1 MSKMINKK
9 DVIRL
14 LEKIAIYM
22 ELKGE
27 NPFKIIAFR
36 KAAAGLEKDMRG
48 LSEIETFTDIPG
60 IGKGTAAI
68 IEEYIENGV
77 SETLEQLMAEVPE
90 GLVPLLKL
98 PGLGSKKISRL
109 YKELGIEN
117 MESLKKACESND
129 VSQLKGFG
137 KKTEEK
143 ILEAIEQHGTQPERL
158 PVAYML
164 RVAEKIE
171 QYLQNM
177 PEIEQFSRAG
187 SLRRLRETVKDLD
200 FIIATNEPASVKEQ
214 ILAIEGIHQEIVA
227 GDTKIT
233 LELTGE
239 YMVSVDFRIVKPE
252 EFATALH
259 HFTGSKDH
267 NVKMRQI
274 AKQRGEKISEYGVE
288 QVDTG
293 QVRTFE
299 NEAAFYHHFDLPF
312 IPAELRENGSEV
324 DDYYGERLIEL
335 QDIKGDLHMHTTW
348 SDGAYTIKEM
358 VEACRAKGYEYMVI
372 TDHSQF
378 LKVANGLTEE
388 RVRQQIAEIRQVNE
402 EYDDI
407 TVLAGIEMDILPD
420 GSLDFSDEVLAE
432 LDFVIASIHS
442 SFSQTEEQIM
452 NRLKT
457 ACENPYVHMI
467 AHPTGRVI
475 GNRDGYKVDM
485 DQLIE
490 LAKRTNTALELNAN
504 PQRLDLSYEN
514 IKKAKEAGVPIIIN
528 TDAHNQSSLD
538 FMKIGISAAKKG
550 YIQQED
556 VLNTLPLD
564 QLLHILRSKK

>member
-1 MSKMINKK
+1 MSSMVNKK

-48 LSEIETFTDIPG
+48 LSEIEIFTDIPG

-117 MESLKKACESND
+117 MESLKKACENND

-143 ILEAIEQHGTQPERL
+143 ILEAIEQNGTQPERL
-158 PVAYML
+158 PIAYML
-164 RVAEKIE
+164 PIAEKIE

-177 PEIEQFSRAG
+177 AEIERFSRAG

-200 FIIATNEPASVKEQ
+200 FIISTKEPAIVKEQ
-214 ILAIEGIHQEIVA
+214 ILALEGIHQEVVA

-233 LELTGE
+233 LEFSGE
-239 YMVSVDFRIVKPE
+239 YIVSVDFRIVKPE

-274 AKQRGEKISEYGVE
+274 AKQGGEKISEYGVE
-288 QVDTG
+288 QVETG
-293 QVRTFE
+293 EVLTFASE
-299 NEAAFYHHFDLPF
+299 EAFYSHFNLPF

-324 DDYYGERLIEL
+324 DEYHGQKLIEL
-335 QDIKGDLHMHTTW
+335 EDIKGDLHMHTTW

-358 VEACRAKGYEYMVI
+358 VEACRARGYEYMVI

-388 RVRQQIAEIRQVNE
+388 RLRQQIAEIRRVNE

-420 GSLDFSDEVLAE
+420 GTLDFSNDVLAE

-475 GNRDGYKVDM
+475 GNRGGYKVNM

-550 YIQQED
+550 YLQQED

-564 QLLHILRSKK
+564 QLLQILRSKK